1 MSNNNQFSISR
12 RKVLAG
18 LGTIGIASAGAGL
31 GTTAFFSDEEAVSAS
46 LQAGRVDLLVD
57 YRATYNPWMSAAEAT
72 ERGLLG
78 DGTTARPIPGSD
90 SILIGEAP
98 MLSKVNDETVE
109 GTDGTAL
116 SNQEWTDFTN
126 KYDACENP
134 MGLEYVD
141 GDEEI
146 MFSLVDI
153 KPKDEGEVTLS
164 LHICDNPS
172 YAWMDVFARN
182 DHDNTVYEPE
192 GKDDDDSEGEL
203 DDFLYVEAWMDAD
216 CSNTINGD
224 EKAFFKGSLASL
236 VQTIEEQDDER
247 GLMLETAEGEKCFV
261 GLHCL
266 AFYWYLPCYV
276 EQDDGMG
283 FGQLDSATHDSMAQ
297 ELAAKYEMEIEDIDV
312 NVVQTDS
319 VEFGFSFHVE
329 QCRHNM
335 EMCEVTEGSGFGKVD
350 NFEGDAD
357 TLFARARYG
366 NNANNGP
373 WELTVGESPPSND
386 DTNAQYTWTSGQSVP
401 WEFTYDPSTGSTFD
415 FGGDVLTEGSTPTLG
430 EQIVLQTKASP
441 GSSVSVTLDEVMDA
455 GGNVVSL
462 SGIKSVTADG
472 DSDKPKKFLLIPKC
486 DKLMLNDGFSLSGT
500 AVATLEDG
508 YTGSDESLAF
518 DINVE

>member
-1 MSNNNQFSISR
+1 
-12 RKVLAG
+12 VLAG

-78 DGTTARPIPGSD
+78 DDTTARPIPGSE

-98 MLSKVNDETVE
+98 MLSKVEDEIVG
-109 GTDGTAL
+109 GTDGMAL
-116 SNQEWTDFTN
+116 SNTEWTDFTN
-126 KYDACENP
+126 NYDACENP

-182 DHDNTVYEPE
+182 DEDNTVYEPE
-192 GKDDDDSEGEL
+192 GKHDDDSEGEL

-216 CSNTINGD
+216 CSNTVNGD
-224 EKAFFKGSLASL
+224 ETPFFQGSLASL
-236 VQTIEEQDDER
+236 VAAIEEQDDER

-283 FGQLDSATHDSMAQ
+283 FGQLPSATHSTLAD
-297 ELAAKYEMEIEDIDV
+297 ELAAKYGIDVEDIDV

-319 VEFGFSFHVE
+319 VEFGFTFHVE

-335 EMCEVTEGSGFGKVD
+335 MDPKFRKI
-350 NFEGDAD
+350 
-357 TLFARARYG
+357 
-366 NNANNGP
+366 
-373 WELTVGESPPSND
+373 SND
-386 DTNAQYTWTSGQSVP
+386 GWGKNSADGDRPADEGLSSVP
-401 WEFTYDPSTGSTFD
+401 LEGKIRKDKSPNASGNFSLKLGADQQYKPIDEGVAKPFTLSFD
-415 FGGDVLTEGSTPTLG
+415 GTTMELEYEGHTLSSNDFAAGGDGLVVTTRSLG
-430 EQIVLQTKASP
+430 KETFSKVENLRLEVPDSGIDTT
-441 GSSVSVTLDEVMDA
+441 SSEALVPTLDEGSNKKYCAFLDVD
-455 GGNVVSL
+455 GLSEGFTL
-462 SGIKSVTADG
+462 SGDLTLAWNENS
-472 DSDKPKKFLLIPKC
+472 SDEQP
-486 DKLMLNDGFSLSGT
+486 
-500 AVATLEDG
+500 AVYFFAG
-508 YTGSDESLAF
+508 KTGSA
-518 DINVE
+518 